1 MTAEPARR
9 FQFSLRT
16 ALVLLVL
23 VVPCIVLLSRN
34 ATTIAR
40 AVAEMAVPVIAI
52 APLLLLYLWPFVL
65 LAFFVWI
72 TPKRN

>member
-1 MTAEPARR
+1 
-9 FQFSLRT
+9 
-16 ALVLLVL
+16 
-23 VVPCIVLLSRN
+23 
-34 ATTIAR
+34 
-40 AVAEMAVPVIAI
+40 MAVPVIAI